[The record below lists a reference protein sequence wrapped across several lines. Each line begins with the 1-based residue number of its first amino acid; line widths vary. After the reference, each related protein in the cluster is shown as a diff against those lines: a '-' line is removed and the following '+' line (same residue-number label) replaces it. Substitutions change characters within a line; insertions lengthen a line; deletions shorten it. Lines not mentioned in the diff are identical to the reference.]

1 MQHVWLQMRQY
12 DPVVENQE
20 LDLVVAHKQA
30 VLGFTSSLFF
40 KTKVLYSLVLSI
52 AGCPGLY
59 QQSCL
64 QDPGTLVLGIEHE
77 KGIQG
82 FTSSLVSKT
91 QVL

>member
-40 KTKVLYSLVLSI
+40 KTKVL
-52 AGCPGLY
+52 
-59 QQSCL
+59 
-64 QDPGTLVLGIEHE
+64 
-77 KGIQG
+77 
-82 FTSSLVSKT
+82 
-91 QVL
+91 